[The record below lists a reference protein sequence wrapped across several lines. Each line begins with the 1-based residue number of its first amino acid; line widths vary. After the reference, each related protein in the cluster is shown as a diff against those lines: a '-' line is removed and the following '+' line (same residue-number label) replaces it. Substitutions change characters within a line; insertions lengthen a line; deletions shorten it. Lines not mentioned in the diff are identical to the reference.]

1 MPVYLIHSTVPVGGP
16 GRTGAQHYLGY
27 CRPGG
32 LASRLEQHRRG
43 RNTHGLVKAF
53 LAAGGKL
60 LVTRVW
66 RNGDQAFERR
76 MKRNGQLARQCPI
89 CNPRRPMVLPPVPA
103 V

>member
-1 MPVYLIHSTVPVGGP
+1 MPVYLLHSTVPIGGQ
-16 GRTGAQHYLGY
+16 GRAGAQHYLGY

-32 LASRLEQHRRG
+32 LANRLEQHRRG

-66 RNGDQAFERR
+66 REGNQAMERR
-76 MKRNGQLARQCPI
+76 IKSNGHLERKCPI
-89 CNPRRPMVLPPVPA
+89 CNPRLPMDLPPVPA
-103 V
+103 I